1 MPLRLDSLRISWKV
15 VDEYKSRILVRSLM
29 GLRTFFSVPYAP
41 VSYFFRHDTKTVF
54 IRMLSDCFTTFL
66 WVFYDIFA
74 DYMQRKYVKNTV
86 KIRTL
91 SVAVMMMAR
100 MKLLDELFAFFV

>member
-1 MPLRLDSLRISWKV
+1 
-15 VDEYKSRILVRSLM
+15 
-29 GLRTFFSVPYAP
+29 
-41 VSYFFRHDTKTVF
+41 
-54 IRMLSDCFTTFL
+54 MLSDCFTTFL